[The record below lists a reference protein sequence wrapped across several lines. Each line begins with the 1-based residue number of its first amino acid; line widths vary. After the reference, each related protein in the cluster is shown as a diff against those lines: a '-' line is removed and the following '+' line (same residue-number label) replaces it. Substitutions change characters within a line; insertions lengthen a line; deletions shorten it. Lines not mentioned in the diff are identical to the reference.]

1 MYEDGEIEQKDI
13 KIIAER
19 ETLKRETI
27 QRKLKK
33 LVEMGMVIKN
43 SSLYSLSD
51 VALTEIRLFDP
62 LMGKKFGSN
71 LLTSLL
77 WEYFPRGKDLK
88 ERVKEII
95 SVFGFY
101 LLYSL
106 IEACRPIDLQNDD
119 KITENKTKD
128 TITYRWFKNS
138 LESAV
143 ILDSFIS
150 NLGRDYDYKDRNHCI
165 EKYSHL
171 IEKRTEGTFEAL
183 CLKRRALMPF
193 NGGDS
198 YNIHR
203 LENNLQEENS
213 RNENISASNYEISQ
227 ERIDAIKHVM
237 YELFPNYHMVAEL
250 GSNSLLDQNKE
261 SYFELMDR
269 QVSNR
274 KKKYRNT

>member
-1 MYEDGEIEQKDI
+1 M
-13 KIIAER
+13 
-19 ETLKRETI
+19 
-27 QRKLKK
+27 
-33 LVEMGMVIKN
+33 
-43 SSLYSLSD
+43 
-51 VALTEIRLFDP
+51 
-62 LMGKKFGSN
+62 
-71 LLTSLL
+71 
-77 WEYFPRGKDLK
+77 WEYFPIGKDLK

-119 KITENKTKD
+119 KIIGNNTRD
-128 TITYRWFKNS
+128 TIAFRWFKNS
-138 LESAV
+138 LEPVA

-150 NLGRDYDYKDRNHCI
+150 NFGRDYDYKERNRCI

-171 IEKRTEGTFEAL
+171 TEKRTEGSFEAL

-203 LENNLQEENS
+203 LENKLQEEN
-213 RNENISASNYEISQ
+213 ISSPNYEISQ
-227 ERIDAIKHVM
+227 ERVDAIKSVM
-237 YELFPNYHMVAEL
+237 YGLFPYYHMVAEL
-250 GSNSLLDQNKE
+250 GSNSLLDLNKE

-269 QVSNR
+269 KIR
-274 KKKYRNT
+274 HRLKKYRNI